1 MKKILIALIILIGTF
16 AYSYNDKL
24 ANDIMANYNNIEGS
38 DYSADK
44 ERVEEILREPYGT
57 FGSPFDIDGDYVLS
71 TGDFIIQMSTWIAYE
86 TIYKF
91 DKNKMRK
98 EKPNINKYAK
108 DFQYKFNSS
117 NGVIVWCIPSAHTC
131 GMIEVISGTVY
142 LYGYNTGES
151 SYYDGYYG
159 MNTLH
164 MKYSMKMETA
174 RDYDKE
180 LYKVICEIND
190 VKI

>member
-1 MKKILIALIILIGTF
+1 MKKILIALILLIGTF

-24 ANDIMANYNNIEGS
+24 ANDIMANYNSIEGS

-57 FGSPFDIDGDYVLS
+57 FGSPFDIDGDYVLA

-86 TIYKF
+86 TIYEFVK
-91 DKNKMRK
+91 DKMRK
-98 EKPNINKYAK
+98 EKPSINKYAK
-108 DFQYKFNSS
+108 DFHYKFSPDD
-117 NGVIVWCIPSAHTC
+117 GCIIWCIPSAHTI
-131 GMIEVISGTVY
+131 GMIEVISGSVY
-142 LYGYNTGES
+142 LLGMNTGEP
-151 SYYDGYYG
+151 SYYKGYYG

-190 VKI
+190 EKI

>member
-1 MKKILIALIILIGTF
+1 MKKILIALILLIGTF

-108 DFQYKFNSS
+108 DFHYKFNSS
-117 NGVIVWCIPSAHTC
+117 NGVIVWYIPSAHTC

>member
-1 MKKILIALIILIGTF
+1 MKKILIALILLIGTF

-24 ANDIMANYNNIEGS
+24 ANDIMANYNSIEGS

-108 DFQYKFNSS
+108 DFYYKFNSS
-117 NGVIVWCIPSAHTC
+117 NSVIVWCIPSAHTC
-131 GMIEVISGTVY
+131 GIIEVISGTVY

>member
-1 MKKILIALIILIGTF
+1 MKKILIALILLIGTF

-24 ANDIMANYNNIEGS
+24 ANDIMANYNSIEGS

-57 FGSPFDIDGDYVLS
+57 YGSPFDIDGDYVLS

-108 DFQYKFNSS
+108 DFHYKFNSS
-117 NGVIVWCIPSAHTC
+117 NGVIVWYIPSAHTC